1 VYKQDGFYLSNH
13 FFRMGFNSID
23 ELIAPYRIIDS
34 TSNFPKIPPRKYL
47 WLSKFFKMIDF
58 KLIKWFVYDWC
69 YDKMN
74 IGKVALH
81 GNINLTVSKY
91 PKLIMWDFAELKS
104 LKTLSN
110 KYGKELNGKN

>member
-1 VYKQDGFYLSNH
+1 
-13 FFRMGFNSID
+13 
-23 ELIAPYRIIDS
+23 
-34 TSNFPKIPPRKYL
+34 
-47 WLSKFFKMIDF
+47 
-58 KLIKWFVYDWC
+58 
-69 YDKMN
+69 MN